1 MKKTFPLTHPK
12 INPARLVESIQGDV
26 NKYIKRER
34 SKKLPDGVDFWDFD
48 CKVGVTAETAET
60 THVSKVS
67 KAVAQVLEDG
77 GETCYVELVSKPVKR
92 MKKPREED

>member
-34 SKKLPDGVDFWDFD
+34 SKKLPEGVDFWDFD
-48 CKVGVTAETAET
+48 CKVGVTAETAES
-60 THVSKVS
+60 THVTKVS
-67 KAVAQVLEDG
+67 KAVAQVLGDG
-77 GETCYVELVSKPVKR
+77 GETCYVELIAKPGVR
-92 MKKPREED
+92 MKKPRVED